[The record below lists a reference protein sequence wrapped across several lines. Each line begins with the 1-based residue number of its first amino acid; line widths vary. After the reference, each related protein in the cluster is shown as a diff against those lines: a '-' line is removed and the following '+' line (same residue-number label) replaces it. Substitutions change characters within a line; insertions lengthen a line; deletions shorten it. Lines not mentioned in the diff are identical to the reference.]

1 MAVSMMMSRG
11 LSLRKA
17 LRYAGS
23 SQGNYYYKP
32 REKASRLDDPS
43 VLEHVRQL
51 VLQRP
56 LYGSRRIAAML
67 SRQLGRRIN
76 RKQVQ
81 HAFRLM
87 GWTTPQTTKK
97 ELIRSTRKRPPKPTG
112 INQQWQTGITYV
124 WCEADG
130 WCYLFN
136 VIDVYSR
143 EWISYVFDT
152 MAVAGNAIQSVV
164 KAVEKYPE
172 AAGKV
177 TLRCDNGPQ
186 YKSSAFRESMKAL
199 GLHVEFIAAA
209 STPEQNG
216 YVESFHGKFKREYVW
231 PQEFATF
238 QEAAAAIRE
247 AFVDYNSVRPHSS
260 LKYMTPYEFVAKLK
274 EKEEMAK

>member
-1 MAVSMMMSRG
+1 MAVSIMMNRG

-17 LRYAGS
+17 LKYAGS
-23 SQGNYYYKP
+23 SSENYYYKP
-32 REKASRLDDPS
+32 RRKASRLDDQS
-43 VLEHVRQL
+43 VMEHIREL
-51 VLQRP
+51 ALQRP

-67 SRQLGRRIN
+67 SRRLGRRIN

-87 GWTTPQTTKK
+87 GWTKPQTTKK
-97 ELIRSTRKRPPKPTG
+97 ELIRSTRKRPPKPTD
-112 INQQWQTGITYV
+112 INQQWQTDITYV
-124 WCEADG
+124 WCELDG

-136 VIDVYSR
+136 VLDVYSR
-143 EWISYVFDT
+143 EWIAYVFDT

-172 AAGKV
+172 AAGRV
-177 TLRCDNGPQ
+177 ILRCDNGPQ
-186 YKSSAFRESMKAL
+186 YKSGAFRESMKAL
-199 GLHVEFIAAA
+199 GLHMEFIAA

-216 YVESFHGKFKREYVW
+216 HIESFHGKFKREYVW

-238 QEAAAAIRE
+238 QEAEAAIRE
-247 AFVDYNSVRPHSS
+247 AFVDYNGVRPHSS